1 MPPREAITGGAA
13 HGDWSTMSNED
24 CTTTTR
30 GLPWFRLYTT
40 LTRDPRFRRQP
51 LHYRWAWIAVL
62 SIAARCTKRG
72 YLIID
77 GENITADDLAD
88 EAAITTEQASE
99 ALDWFRSRLLI
110 VSYRGSLRVDGW
122 DRSQFESDSST
133 KRVQKH
139 RSKAQSVEQE
149 CNVTSNVPESPP
161 DTDTDTDIERPKT
174 LSPNPAKSAELDEE
188 PTPKQ
193 ADPNAVELA
202 TLLHSLMSENFKSR
216 GVSMPKSYRPEKWA
230 ADIEKAHRIDG
241 YEWEVIREVIEW
253 SQADEFWSQNILS
266 GGKLRTKMPQ
276 LVLKSREPKKEVE
289 W

>member
-139 RSKAQSVEQE
+139 RSRAQSVEQE

-161 DTDTDTDIERPKT
+161 DYRLQTTDLEGQNTPPKRSKTER
-174 LSPNPAKSAELDEE
+174 
-188 PTPKQ
+188 
-193 ADPNAVELA
+193 
-202 TLLHSLMSENFKSR
+202 SLEGF
-216 GVSMPKSYRPEKWA
+216 
-230 ADIEKAHRIDG
+230 
-241 YEWEVIREVIEW
+241 
-253 SQADEFWSQNILS
+253 DEFWKEQTRKEGKGAAKTAYSKALKTATPDAILA
-266 GGKLRTKMPQ
+266 GWLR
-276 LVLKSREPKKEVE
+276 SKKAYAAEGRDRKHYPLPATWLNQERWDDDYSDEEAE